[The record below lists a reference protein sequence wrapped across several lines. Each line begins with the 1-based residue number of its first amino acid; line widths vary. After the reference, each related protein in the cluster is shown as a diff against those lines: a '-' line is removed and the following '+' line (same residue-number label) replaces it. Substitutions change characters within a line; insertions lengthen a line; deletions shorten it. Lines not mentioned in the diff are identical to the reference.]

1 MIKFIIIGIIV
12 VLVVLIISL
21 GYVKAPPDQA
31 FIISGLRRKVV
42 IGKAA
47 IKVPFLERKDFV
59 NLKLIPI
66 DVKTSNAVPTRDY
79 ININID
85 AAVNIKVS
93 SEKDKLELAAQNF
106 LNMSTTQIAEIAR
119 EVLEGNMREIVGK
132 MGLEEM
138 VGDRQKF
145 AELVKENAE
154 PDLAGM
160 GLDIVSIK
168 ATSAYIFRQ

>member
-1 MIKFIIIGIIV
+1 MIKFILIGIIV
-12 VLVVLIISL
+12 VLVLLIISL

-31 FIISGLRRKVV
+31 FIISGLRRKII

-47 IKVPFLERKDFV
+47 IKIPFLERKDFV

-93 SEKDKLELAAQNF
+93 SDKDKLELAAQNF

-119 EVLEGNMREIVGK
+119 EVLEGNMRESV
-132 MGLEEM
+132 
-138 VGDRQKF
+138 
-145 AELVKENAE
+145 
-154 PDLAGM
+154 
-160 GLDIVSIK
+160 
-168 ATSAYIFRQ
+168 TCC